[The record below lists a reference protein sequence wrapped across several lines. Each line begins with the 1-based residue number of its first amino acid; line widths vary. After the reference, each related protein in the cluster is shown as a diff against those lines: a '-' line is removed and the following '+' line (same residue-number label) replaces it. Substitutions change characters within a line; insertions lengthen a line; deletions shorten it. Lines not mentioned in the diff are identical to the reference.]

1 MDMVVAAGE
10 EVGEDEEKDRRWRGR
25 CLFICDDGVGPANAF
40 RVHAVEPKDRQME
53 WSLEADRS
61 VREAIIIDC
70 ADDAGSWGKSFL
82 YARVVSSVV
91 LAGGS
96 EAIPLDIWNG
106 LAKEK

>member
-1 MDMVVAAGE
+1 MVRRDCAAWMRASVVDMVVAAGE

-40 RVHAVEPKDRQME
+40 RVHVVEPKDRQME

-70 ADDAGSWGKSFL
+70 ADGAGSWGINAS
-82 YARVVSSVV
+82 YMQ
-91 LAGGS
+91 
-96 EAIPLDIWNG
+96 E
-106 LAKEK
+106 